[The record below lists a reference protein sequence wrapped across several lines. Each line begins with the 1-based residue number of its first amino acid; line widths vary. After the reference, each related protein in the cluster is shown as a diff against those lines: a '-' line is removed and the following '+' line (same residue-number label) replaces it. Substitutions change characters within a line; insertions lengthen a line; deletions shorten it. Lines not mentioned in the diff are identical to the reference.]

1 MTTDVSQDRRVTVLN
16 QGSNRPAFT
25 EGSRPY
31 WALPSPVYERSG
43 YRASRP
49 TGYKVMRSSCI
60 VILGPVASCLARQRN
75 RTRCR
80 RRILAPSS
88 LRSRPLTRRLRRWP
102 TASLDRTS
110 PRRQR
115 PPPNKQC
122 SLDNSLPIQGSAGT
136 TGIPR
141 AMVLRLIRALPGDR
155 LSNAHIFCCRDRQRL
170 ILLRVA
176 WLRRMVL

>member
-16 QGSNRPAFT
+16 QGSNRPALT

-60 VILGPVASCLARQRN
+60 VIIGPALASCLALHRN

-80 RRILAPSS
+80 RFTLAPSS

-102 TASLDRTS
+102 TANLDRTL

-115 PPPNKQC
+115 PPPTSNA
-122 SLDNSLPIQGSAGT
+122 LLT
-136 TGIPR
+136 THSPYKVQPEQPAFP
-141 AMVLRLIRALPGDR
+141 AMVLTAASRSPWSAGLDSLHRPQVRRLQA
-155 LSNAHIFCCRDRQRL
+155 
-170 ILLRVA
+170 
-176 WLRRMVL
+176 

>member
-1 MTTDVSQDRRVTVLN
+1 MTADMSQDRRVTVLN
-16 QGSNRPAFT
+16 QGSNRPALT

-60 VILGPVASCLARQRN
+60 VILSPVLASCLARHRN

-80 RRILAPSS
+80 HPILPPSS

-115 PPPNKQC
+115 SPPTNSALLTTHSPYKVQPATRH
-122 SLDNSLPIQGSAGT
+122 SLRNGFTAYT
-136 TGIPR
+136 CAPR
-141 AMVLRLIRALPGDR
+141 SPLL
-155 LSNAHIFCCRDRQRL
+155 NAHIFGVARL
-170 ILLRVA
+170 IED
-176 WLRRMVL
+176 

>member
-1 MTTDVSQDRRVTVLN
+1 MPCCIPVHERPRAMTTDVSQDRRVTVLN
-16 QGSNRPAFT
+16 QGSNRPALT
-25 EGSRPY
+25 DGSRPD

-60 VILGPVASCLARQRN
+60 VILGPALASCLASH

-80 RRILAPSS
+80 HPILAPNS
-88 LRSRPLTRRLRRWP
+88 LRSRPLTRRHRRWP

-115 PPPNKQC
+115 SPPTNNALLTTHSPYKVQPDQPAFPARRFYGLYVI
-122 SLDNSLPIQGSAGT
+122 SPGT
-136 TGIPR
+136 G
-141 AMVLRLIRALPGDR
+141 
-155 LSNAHIFCCRDRQRL
+155 LSCPHHRRDD
-170 ILLRVA
+170 A
-176 WLRRMVL
+176 